1 MVKKKPVAKKKT
13 RPAKKTK
20 AAVPLAA
27 AIAETIEKGPQT
39 LDIPKFVRDA
49 QAVIPD
55 SNEGLAETVTMTEI
69 KTENKLSAKTLVG
82 KAVSEVKELTRLYSV
97 IGIATG
103 IKTGESLYGP
113 WTALSGRFEAKR
125 ESDGQV
131 FTAPMVLMPEV
142 VNEVLPSLK
151 TAKAGQASEFA
162 FIVSVEQS
170 EDSGRGYEYVIVS
183 VIEPRESD
191 SLGALRKAIG
201 SYSATSL

>member
-1 MVKKKPVAKKKT
+1 MYGQKEAGSEKKT

-39 LDIPKFVRDA
+39 LDMPKFVRDA

-82 KAVSEVKELTRLYSV
+82 KAVSDVKELTRLYSV

-113 WTALSGRFEAKR
+113 WTHC
-125 ESDGQV
+125 QV
-131 FTAPMVLMPEV
+131 DLRR
-142 VNEVLPSLK
+142 S
-151 TAKAGQASEFA
+151 AKATA
-162 FIVSVEQS
+162 
-170 EDSGRGYEYVIVS
+170 RC
-183 VIEPRESD
+183 
-191 SLGALRKAIG
+191 LRRQWCNAG
-201 SYSATSL
+201 SSQ